1 MVSCVPALR
10 RLGPFINPPSTWCG
24 MLIALAVLTSAGT
37 VAAQTAV
44 QAPPP
49 QAPASAAELREEL
62 QRLRQ
67 EFESIR
73 DAYGARLAALESR
86 LAQPAG
92 TAATPPAVAAQ
103 APAALPAPVPPLP
116 AEPTPVAGQAQAP
129 EVAVPAGAAGAGGPT
144 GALPVYG
151 NANAMSK
158 IFNPDIAVIGNF
170 VGAAGSNAIDPL
182 PPLQLEEAELS
193 LQAVVD
199 PYARAD
205 FFLAASPE
213 GLEIEEGFITF
224 PTLPGGLLA
233 KVGKLK
239 AQFGKANT
247 LHSHVMPWVD
257 QPLVIR
263 NLLGGDEGLNDSGIS
278 VSRLILNPVLFLE
291 ATGEI
296 YQGQDD
302 LFASHSR
309 GDLAYVARLRGYR
322 DVTEGTNIDLGTSF
336 AYGHND
342 AGDDTTT
349 RVVGIDATVRY
360 RPLRRAIYRRFVG
373 RTELLWSRRGETTG
387 DVGSFGM
394 YGSAEYQF
402 ARRWFAGGR
411 YDWSERAYDSSLV
424 DKGPSL
430 LLTYWPSEFSQIRGQ
445 YRRTRYAEG
454 VNSNELLFQF
464 LFSIGAHGAHAF

>member
-1 MVSCVPALR
+1 MFHLSLARSVSSVAIVCFLLGGSVRAQAPISATSGPADQTPAGAVPAQS
-10 RLGPFINPPSTWCG
+10 P
-24 MLIALAVLTSAGT
+24 
-37 VAAQTAV
+37 AQ
-44 QAPPP
+44 
-49 QAPASAAELREEL
+49 LREEL

-73 DAYGARLAALESR
+73 DAYGARLAALEAR
-86 LAQPAG
+86 LSQQPGDPATPAPPAAP
-92 TAATPPAVAAQ
+92 TAATAAPTGQ
-103 APAALPAPVPPLP
+103 TPAPE
-116 AEPTPVAGQAQAP
+116 A
-129 EVAVPAGAAGAGGPT
+129 AVPAGAAGAGGPS

-151 NANAMSK
+151 NASAMSK

-170 VGAAGSNAIDPL
+170 VGAAGRNEIDPR
-182 PPLQLEEAELS
+182 PVMQLDEAEVS

-213 GLEIEEGFITF
+213 GLEIEEGFLTF
-224 PTLPGGLLA
+224 PTLPGGLLM

-247 LHSHVMPWVD
+247 LHSHVLPWVD
-257 QPLVIR
+257 QALVVK
-263 NLLGGDEGLNDSGIS
+263 NLLGGEEGLNDSGIS
-278 VSRLILNPVLFLE
+278 VSKLILNPVLFLE

-296 YQGQDD
+296 YQGQNA
-302 LFASHSR
+302 LFSSSTR
-309 GDLAYVARLRGYR
+309 GHLAYVGRLRGYR
-322 DVTEGTNIDLGTSF
+322 DVTEGTNLDVGTSF

-342 AGDDTTT
+342 AGDDLTT
-349 RVVGIDATVRY
+349 RVIGIDATVRY
-360 RPLRRAIYRRFVG
+360 RPLRRAIYRRFIG
-373 RTELLWSRRGETTG
+373 RTELMWSRRGEAAG
-387 DVGSFGM
+387 DQQSFGM
-394 YGSAEYQF
+394 YGSADYQF
-402 ARRWFAGGR
+402 ARRWFAGAR
-411 YDWSERAYDSSLV
+411 YDWSERAHDASLV

>member
-1 MVSCVPALR
+1 MVSCV
-10 RLGPFINPPSTWCG
+10 
-24 MLIALAVLTSAGT
+24 IAPGR
-37 VAAQTAV
+37 VAAFIDSPRAWCCFLVVVGCLAAGPVNAQTPV
-44 QAPPP
+44 PQLPPA
-49 QAPASAAELREEL
+49 APASASELREEL

-86 LAQPAG
+86 LAQQTGAG
-92 TAATPPAVAAQ
+92 VTPPAQPPAAAPQ
-103 APAALPAPVPPLP
+103 APAPPAA
-116 AEPTPVAGQAQAP
+116 AEAKQPP
-129 EVAVPAGAAGAGGPT
+129 EVAVPAGAAGAGGPA

-151 NANAMSK
+151 NVNAMSK

-170 VGAAGSNAIDPL
+170 VGAAGRNEIDPR
-182 PPLQLEEAELS
+182 PALQLDEAEVS

-224 PTLPGGLLA
+224 PTLPAGLLM
-233 KVGKLK
+233 KVGKFK

-247 LHSHVMPWVD
+247 MHPHLMPAVD
-257 QPLVIR
+257 QPIVVR
-263 NLLGGDEGLNDSGIS
+263 NLLGGEEGLNDSGIS
-278 VSRLILNPVLFLE
+278 VSRLILNPLMFLE

-296 YQGQDD
+296 YQGQNE
-302 LFASHSR
+302 LFTSHKR
-309 GDLAYVARLRGYR
+309 GNLAYVGRLRGYR

-342 AGDDTTT
+342 ASEDTTT
-349 RVVGIDATVRY
+349 RVVGIDATIRY

-373 RTELLWSRRGETTG
+373 RTELLWSRRGQAEG

-402 ARRWFAGGR
+402 ARRWFAGAR

-424 DKGPSL
+424 DKGPSV
-430 LLTYWPSEFSQIRGQ
+430 LLTFWPSEFSQIRTQ

-464 LFSIGAHGAHAF
+464 LFSIGAHGAHVF